1 MVCIEVNDIAIGKAF
16 LNAVV
21 EFIPISCWVFEM
33 KLIVGQLLVVLR
45 AAVAIDKYD
54 VILTHGR
61 CIEEDK

>member
-1 MVCIEVNDIAIGKAF
+1 MVRIKVYGLGIRKAF

-21 EFIPISCWVFEM
+21 EFIPITCWVFEM
-33 KLIVGQLLVVLR
+33 QFIVRQLLVVLR

-61 CIEEDK
+61 CVEEDK

>member
-1 MVCIEVNDIAIGKAF
+1 
-16 LNAVV
+16 
-21 EFIPISCWVFEM
+21 
-33 KLIVGQLLVVLR
+33 